1 MERNTIMAYFEKN
14 DDGNYEYSYCGV
26 ADCIFGEYVNPE
38 GIEAY
43 IADEVFYEAVKHS
56 YKKIDLTGRRK
67 RDMERFIA
75 KRNKTADWLRLKA
88 NGIYF

>member
-1 MERNTIMAYFEKN
+1 MAYFEK
-14 DDGNYEYSYCGV
+14 DFEGNFQYSYCGV
-26 ADCIFGEYVNPE
+26 NGIILGDYVNRE

-43 IADEVFYEAVKHS
+43 IDDEMFYEAVKDS
-56 YKKIDLTGRRK
+56 YKSIDLTGRRK

>member
-1 MERNTIMAYFEKN
+1 MERNIIMAYFEK
-14 DDGNYEYSYCGV
+14 DIEGNFQYSYYGV
-26 ADCIFGEYVNPE
+26 NGIILGDYVNPE
-38 GIEAY
+38 DIEAY
-43 IADEVFYEAVKHS
+43 IEDEMFYEAVKDS
-56 YKKIDLTGRRK
+56 YKSIDLTGRRK